1 MKKIEKRKIMDKIDI
16 RNTIE
21 RLASEI
27 LERHKDYKKIALIGI
42 RTRGAPIAKRIK
54 EILEEKLKIEIP
66 LGILDITFYRDDLQK
81 ISEYPEV
88 KSTLL
93 DFDVNN
99 REIILVDD
107 VLYTG
112 RTIRSALDA
121 IIDFGRPD
129 KIELLVLIDRGHRE
143 LPIHPDYLGK
153 KVATSKSENV
163 EVRLEEIDGVDE
175 VVICEFINNF

>member
-1 MKKIEKRKIMDKIDI
+1 MKKVEKIKIMDEVDI
-16 RNTIE
+16 AKTIE
-21 RLASEI
+21 RLATEI
-27 LERHKDYKKIALIGI
+27 LERHKDYKKLALIGI
-42 RTRGAPIAKRIK
+42 RTRGAPLARRVK
-54 EILEEKLKIEIP
+54 EILEKKLGIEIP

-81 ISEYPEV
+81 ISESPEV

-93 DFDVNN
+93 DFDVNGK
-99 REIILVDD
+99 EIILIDD

-143 LPIHPDYLGK
+143 LPIHPDYLGR
-153 KVATSKSENV
+153 KVATSKRENV
-163 EVRLEEIDGVDE
+163 EVRLKEIDGKDE
-175 VVICEFINNF
+175 VVITEMIK

>member
-1 MKKIEKRKIMDKIDI
+1 MKRIEKRKIMDEIDI
-16 RNTIE
+16 RNTLE

-42 RTRGAPIAKRIK
+42 RTRGAPLAKRLK
-54 EILEEKLKIEIP
+54 EILEKKLSISIP
-66 LGILDITFYRDDLQK
+66 IGILDITFYRDDLQK
-81 ISEYPEV
+81 ISESPEV

-93 DFDVNN
+93 DFDVDEK
-99 REIILVDD
+99 EIILVDD

-121 IIDFGRPD
+121 IMDFGRPD
-129 KIELLVLIDRGHRE
+129 KVELLVLIDRGHRE

-153 KVATSKSENV
+153 KVATSKDESV
-163 EVRLEEIDGVDE
+163 EVRLKEIDGIDE
-175 VVICEFINNF
+175 VVICEIKK

>member
-1 MKKIEKRKIMDKIDI
+1 MKKIEKRKIMDEIDI
-16 RNTIE
+16 KNTLE

-42 RTRGAPIAKRIK
+42 RTRGAPLAKRIK
-54 EILEEKLKIEIP
+54 EILDKKLSASLP
-66 LGILDITFYRDDLQK
+66 LGVLDITFYRDDLQK
-81 ISEYPEV
+81 ISESPEV

-93 DFDVNN
+93 DFDVDGK
-99 REIILVDD
+99 EIILIDD

-129 KIELLVLIDRGHRE
+129 KVELLVLIDRGHRE

-153 KVATSKSENV
+153 KVATSKDETV
-163 EVRLEEIDGVDE
+163 EVRLREIDGIDE
-175 VVICEFINNF
+175 VVICEIKK

>member
-1 MKKIEKRKIMDKIDI
+1 MKKIEKRKIMDEIDI
-16 RNTIE
+16 RNTLE

-42 RTRGAPIAKRIK
+42 RTRGAPLAKRLK
-54 EILEEKLKIEIP
+54 EILDKKFSASIP
-66 LGILDITFYRDDLQK
+66 LGVLDITFYRDDLQK
-81 ISEYPEV
+81 ISESPEV

-93 DFDVNN
+93 DFDVDGK
-99 REIILVDD
+99 EIILVDD

-129 KIELLVLIDRGHRE
+129 KVELLVLIDRGHRE

-153 KVATSKSENV
+153 KVATSKDETV
-163 EVRLEEIDGVDE
+163 EVRLKEIDGIDE
-175 VVICEFINNF
+175 VVICEIKK

>member
-1 MKKIEKRKIMDKIDI
+1 MKKIEKRKIMDEIDI
-16 RNTIE
+16 KNTLE

-42 RTRGAPIAKRIK
+42 RTRGAPLAKRLK
-54 EILEEKLKIEIP
+54 EILEKKLSISIP
-66 LGILDITFYRDDLQK
+66 LGVLDITFYRDDLQK
-81 ISEYPEV
+81 ISESPEV

-93 DFDVNN
+93 DFNVDEK
-99 REIILVDD
+99 EIILVDD

-121 IIDFGRPD
+121 IIDFGRPA
-129 KIELLVLIDRGHRE
+129 KVELLVLIDRGHRE

-153 KVATSKSENV
+153 KVATSKEETV
-163 EVRLEEIDGVDE
+163 EVRLKEIDGVDE
-175 VVICEFINNF
+175 VVICEIKK

>member
-1 MKKIEKRKIMDKIDI
+1 MDEIDI
-16 RNTIE
+16 KNTLE

-27 LERHKDYKKIALIGI
+27 LERHKDYKKVALIGI
-42 RTRGAPIAKRIK
+42 RTRGAPLAKRLK
-54 EILEEKLKIEIP
+54 EILDKKLSISIP

-81 ISEYPEV
+81 ISESPEV

-93 DFDVNN
+93 DFDVDGK
-99 REIILVDD
+99 EIILVDD

-153 KVATSKSENV
+153 KVATSRDENV
-163 EVRLEEIDGVDE
+163 EVRLKEVDGIDE
-175 VVICEFINNF
+175 VVICEIKR

>member
-1 MKKIEKRKIMDKIDI
+1 MKKIEKRKIMDEMDI
-16 RNTIE
+16 KNTLE

-42 RTRGAPIAKRIK
+42 RTRGAPLAKRLK
-54 EILEEKLKIEIP
+54 EILDKKLSISLP
-66 LGILDITFYRDDLQK
+66 LGVLDITFYRDDLQK
-81 ISEYPEV
+81 ISESPEI

-93 DFDVNN
+93 DFDVDGKD
-99 REIILVDD
+99 IILIDD

-153 KVATSKSENV
+153 KVATSKDETV
-163 EVRLEEIDGVDE
+163 EVRLKEIDGVDE
-175 VVICEFINNF
+175 VVICEIKK

>member
-1 MKKIEKRKIMDKIDI
+1 MKRVKKRKIMDEVDI
-16 RNTIE
+16 AKTLE

-27 LERHKDYKKIALIGI
+27 LERHKEYDKIAIIGI
-42 RTRGAPIAKRIK
+42 RTRGAPLARRVK
-54 EILEEKLKIEIP
+54 EILDQKTGIPIP

-81 ISEYPEV
+81 ISESPEV

-93 DFDVNN
+93 DFDVNDKS
-99 REIILVDD
+99 IILIDD

-121 IIDFGRPD
+121 IVDFGRPD

-143 LPIHPDYLGK
+143 LPIHPDYLGR
-153 KVATSKSENV
+153 KVATSKEENV
-163 EVRLEEIDGVDE
+163 EVRLKEVDGKDE
-175 VVICEFINNF
+175 VIITEIKM